1 MAFTY
6 ELKADEITL
15 KWEKPN
21 NNGAEITM
29 YTVYY
34 GTQSDEQWK
43 EIKKITDVSV
53 RKYVVRDVMGKKYK
67 VLVTASNKYGES
79 SEEGM
84 VQRVDVLEGGL
95 SASLTKRVHTV
106 DRSITFICSLTVT
119 LTFSDVHHMVLF
131 DEPYF
136 LLQSRGLTDL
146 TNNTELLLSLLL
158 LNQWI
163 SEWP

>member
-15 KWEKPN
+15 KWKEPN

-43 EIKKITDVSV
+43 ETEKITDVSV
-53 RKYVVRDVMGKKYK
+53 RKYVVKVEMGQKYK

-79 SEEGM
+79 SKEGKM
-84 VQRVDVLEGGL
+84 QRVDIPEGGL
-95 SASLTKRVHTV
+95 SSSLTERVYLREILSRSLYTV
-106 DRSITFICSLTVT
+106 DSSVMFTIHLFSL
-119 LTFSDVHHMVLF
+119 
-131 DEPYF
+131 
-136 LLQSRGLTDL
+136 
-146 TNNTELLLSLLL
+146 
-158 LNQWI
+158 
-163 SEWP
+163 